1 MKVNEGGLDRI
12 VRIVVGIALL
22 GAAYFYLAGTTAIVV
37 AILGAIAL
45 VTGLV
50 GICPAYSILGLSTC
64 PLRRAD

>member
-22 GAAYFYLAGTTAIVV
+22 GATYFYLAGTTAIVV